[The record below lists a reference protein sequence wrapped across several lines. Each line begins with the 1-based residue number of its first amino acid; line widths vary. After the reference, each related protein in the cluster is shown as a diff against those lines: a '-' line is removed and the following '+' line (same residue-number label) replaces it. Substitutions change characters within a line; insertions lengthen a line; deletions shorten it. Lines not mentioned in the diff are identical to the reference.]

1 MRDERELRARLE
13 HQRELSGA
21 EVLAVSDHFGFF
33 RVATHSMKEDV
44 ISQVLDL
51 IGRIV
56 EEFGDVGSIL
66 PKSRLN
72 FLISHL
78 GNRYLYLTPITEE
91 LFLIGIFSLRTNL
104 VKIIQAMSAVEEEL
118 KASADTLSVMLS
130 EKKER
135 YLKEKQT
142 TRAFTPPKKGTDRLS
157 ALQVDAI
164 LEEFRNELGPAGD
177 IIFNQTAQELGID
190 LKNVSKEE
198 GTELVRKLADEI
210 ENRERRERFTKTALN
225 IIEG

>member
-1 MRDERELRARLE
+1 MRDEKELRTRLE

-21 EVLAVSDHFGFF
+21 EVLAVSDPSGFL
-33 RVATHSMKEDV
+33 RVATHSMREEV
-44 ISQVLDL
+44 LSRALDL
-51 IGRIV
+51 LGRVAEELADIGSV
-56 EEFGDVGSIL
+56 L
-66 PKSRLN
+66 PKSKLN

-78 GNRYLYLTPITEE
+78 GNRYLYLTPITED
-91 LFLIGIFSLRTNL
+91 LFLIGMFSLRTNF

-118 KASADTLSVMLS
+118 KADSEELSAMLT

-135 YLKEKQT
+135 YLKEKQARKRIIPART
-142 TRAFTPPKKGTDRLS
+142 GTGRLS

-190 LKNVSKEE
+190 LKSVSVEE
-198 GTELVRKLADEI
+198 GTELVRKLAEEI

>member
-1 MRDERELRARLE
+1 MRDEKDLRARLE

-21 EVLAVSDHFGFF
+21 EVLAVSDPSGFL
-33 RVATHSMKEDV
+33 RVATHSMREDV
-44 ISQVLDL
+44 LSETLDL
-51 IGRIV
+51 IGRVV
-56 EEFGDVGSIL
+56 EDFAGIDSVL

-91 LFLIGIFSLRTNL
+91 LFLLGTFSLRTNF

-118 KASADTLSVMLS
+118 KAGAESLSAMLS

-135 YLKEKQT
+135 YLKEKQA
-142 TRAFTPPKKGTDRLS
+142 TRAVTPKRVSTDRLS

-177 IIFNQTAQELGID
+177 IIFNQTAQDLGID
-190 LKNVSKEE
+190 LKSVSKEE
-198 GTELVRKLADEI
+198 GAELVRKLAEEI